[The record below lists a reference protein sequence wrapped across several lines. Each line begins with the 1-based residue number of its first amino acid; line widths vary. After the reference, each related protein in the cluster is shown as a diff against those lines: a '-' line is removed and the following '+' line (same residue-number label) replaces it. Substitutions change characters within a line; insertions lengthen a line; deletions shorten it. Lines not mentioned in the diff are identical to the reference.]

1 MALRFDATRFGVM
14 TINSEEWRVSQ
25 LYLLASHLSDS
36 TCSRLFLPL
45 DSDISPVYL
54 LRTIDWGKEKGE

>member
-1 MALRFDATRFGVM
+1 MQLMAIKGKK
-14 TINSEEWRVSQ
+14 WRSFTMHVI
-25 LYLLASHLSDS
+25 LASHLSNS
-36 TCSRLFLPL
+36 TCSLLFLPL